1 MKKIFLSLLVVISLF
16 MITGCV
22 RQSAKDFKEEYE
34 AINGRTIRDD
44 IKYRDLTIPE
54 ENPYIK
60 VSSDD
65 IAEKIKN
72 KETFYLYV
80 GDPLCPWCR
89 SGLEKMIEVA
99 NKEGIKD
106 IYYVDFWDDEH
117 NEILRDLYS
126 IEKVGDEV
134 VITKTREPE
143 EGYKVLYNAVYDFIQ
158 DYTVMLDG
166 TEYTVGQGVKKVY
179 GGDHFYFQDGV
190 CMKYVSLR
198 SDKLVKANDPLTEEV
213 LKDQENM
220 FTEFFAKKN
229 VCTGDENC

>member
-60 VSSDD
+60 VSIDD

-80 GDPLCPWCR
+80 GDKLCPWCR
-89 SGLEKMIEVA
+89 SVLEKSIEVA
-99 NKEGIKD
+99 KD
-106 IYYVDFWDDEH
+106 QNIDKIYYIEIWDDEG
-117 NEILRDLYS
+117 NEILRDKYELTP
-126 IEKVGDEV
+126 IL
-134 VITKTREPE
+134 TKTIEGTEEYKFLLEQFDSVLEEYFVYDE
-143 EGYKVLYNAVYDFIQ
+143 EGHNITTEEKRIYAPSYFFVRDGKVVKMIDGVSDKQKDSREEL
-158 DYTVMLDG
+158 TKEMLDD
-166 TEYTVGQGVKKVY
+166 EEQE
-179 GGDHFYFQDGV
+179 FI
-190 CMKYVSLR
+190 SLF
-198 SDKLVKANDPLTEEV
+198 K
-213 LKDQENM
+213 LKDSCDSNG
-220 FTEFFAKKN
+220 
-229 VCTGDENC
+229 C